1 MLRLTRPQIQPI
13 GLDIGLDSIKM
24 LQLCVSGDGVSR
36 ALSVASAAKQ
46 LLPDEA
52 RKRPEHRAALAAETI
67 RRMFAQQPFVG
78 RRVVA
83 ALPREIVHVKNLRLP
98 RMTAD
103 ELPAAVETEARSLF
117 TFDPAE
123 ACIRF
128 LPAGEVRQGNEIRQ
142 EVIVIAS
149 RQADVDD
156 FVQQLHGS
164 GVEIDSLDCGIT
176 GMFRAFERFV
186 RRKDDEQDVQ
196 VLLDIGAR
204 QSQVIIAKGRDI
216 SFYKQLDIGGLHLL
230 DAVSRKLG
238 ISIEEAKALRQRLL
252 DAGEGARR
260 DPVRQAVYDATRNV
274 AEDLGRELAMC
285 LRYYLVT
292 FRGQRPSRLRL
303 VGGEAAD
310 PQLHAIFTA
319 ILSIPVEAA
328 RPLYSIDT
336 MRMRTIDRQGPMSQ
350 WALALGL
357 SLRHVAGY
365 FSPKDGRPRVGPVVE
380 FKADEETRGQGDETR
395 RHGDKETRGQGDKEK
410 EDGDEPFSAPLVPLS
425 PCPLVSVSPLVSS
438 NTTEAS
444 VA

>member
-1 MLRLTRPQIQPI
+1 VLRLSRPHIQPI

-24 LQLCVSGDGVSR
+24 LQLDVTGDGDAR
-36 ALSVASAAKQ
+36 ALSVVAAAKH

-52 RKRPEHRAALAAETI
+52 RKRPEHRAALAAETL

-98 RMTAD
+98 RMPSD
-103 ELPAAVETEARSLF
+103 ELPAAVATEARSLF
-117 TFDPAE
+117 PFDCNE
-123 ACIRF
+123 ASIQY
-128 LPAGEVRQGNEIRQ
+128 LPAGEVRQGSELRE
-142 EVIVIAS
+142 EVIVVAARRS
-149 RQADVDD
+149 DVDD

-164 GVEIDSLDCGIT
+164 GVEVDSLDSGIT

-186 RRKDDEQDVQ
+186 RRSDDRQDVQ

-204 QSQVIIAKGRDI
+204 QSQVIIAKGREI
-216 SFYKQLDIGGLHLL
+216 SFYKQVDIGGLHLL

-238 ISIEEAKALRQRLL
+238 ITIEEAKALRQRLL

-274 AEDLGRELAMC
+274 AEELGRELAMC

-319 ILSIPVEAA
+319 ILSVPVEAA
-328 RPLYSIDT
+328 RPLFSIDT
-336 MRMRTIDRQGPMSQ
+336 TRMRAIDRQGAMSQ

-357 SLRHVAGY
+357 SLRHVPGY
-365 FSPKDGRPRVGPVVE
+365 FAPKDGRPRVAKVTEVQEAPHAHEGLQQAESQPVAAE
-380 FKADEETRGQGDETR
+380 
-395 RHGDKETRGQGDKEK
+395 
-410 EDGDEPFSAPLVPLS
+410 VP
-425 PCPLVSVSPLVSS
+425 
-438 NTTEAS
+438 

>member
-1 MLRLTRPQIQPI
+1 MLRLSRPHIQPI

-24 LQLCVSGDGVSR
+24 LQLDVTGDGDAR
-36 ALSVASAAKQ
+36 ALSVVAAAKH

-52 RKRPEHRAALAAETI
+52 RKRPEHRAALAGETL

-98 RMTAD
+98 RMTID
-103 ELPAAVETEARSLF
+103 ELPAAVQTEARSLF
-117 TFDPAE
+117 PFDCNE
-123 ACIRF
+123 ACIQF
-128 LPAGEVRQGNEIRQ
+128 LPAGEVRQGSELRQ
-142 EVIVIAS
+142 EVIVVAA

-164 GVEIDSLDCGIT
+164 GVEVDSLDSGVT

-186 RRKDDEQDVQ
+186 RRSDDQQDVQ

-204 QSQVIIAKGRDI
+204 QSQVIIAKGREI
-216 SFYKQLDIGGLHLL
+216 SFYKQVDIGGLHLL

-238 ISIEEAKALRQRLL
+238 ITIEEAKALRQRLL
-252 DAGEGARR
+252 DAGAGARR

-274 AEDLGRELAMC
+274 AEELGRELAMC

-319 ILSIPVEAA
+319 ILSVPVEAA
-328 RPLYSIDT
+328 RPLFSIDT
-336 MRMRTIDRQGPMSQ
+336 SRMRAIDRQGAMSQ

-357 SLRHVAGY
+357 SLRHVPGY
-365 FSPKDGRPRVGPVVE
+365 FAPKDGRPRVAPV
-380 FKADEETRGQGDETR
+380 
-395 RHGDKETRGQGDKEK
+395 
-410 EDGDEPFSAPLVPLS
+410 DEPSEIKEAPHVHAGLQQAQTQPAAEVP
-425 PCPLVSVSPLVSS
+425 
-438 NTTEAS
+438 